1 MTIVF
6 IWLQPVDI
14 LAQKGSTTIS
24 LGFINADARREL
36 KTCRHPAVD
45 SYFTI
50 LALYINYY
58 NK

>member
-6 IWLQPVDI
+6 TWLQPVDI

-24 LGFINADARREL
+24 LSFIKADTRNEL
-36 KTCRHPAVD
+36 KTFRHPAVD

-50 LALYINYY
+50 LAHYINYY